1 MFKIS
6 LEVLPNNIIQTISL
20 IFSGIPC
27 CFGKAEELDKVDW
40 REDGNEFNT
49 IIFLFKG
56 IIWGVVHYYQCS
68 IGSWDY
74 CSLEREAFRIE
85 GSACTGFAGVVVA
98 VAAGVVLPGLHT
110 AVYQLEAPD
119 CKEC

>member
-1 MFKIS
+1 M
-6 LEVLPNNIIQTISL
+6 
-20 IFSGIPC
+20 
-27 CFGKAEELDKVDW
+27 AEELDKFDW
-40 REDGNEFNT
+40 RKDGNEFNT

-74 CSLEREAFRIE
+74 CNLEREAFHIE
-85 GSACTGFAGVVVA
+85 GSACIEFAGFVAVVVA
-98 VAAGVVLPGLHT
+98 AAGVALLGLHIV
-110 AVYQLEAPD
+110 VYQLEAPE